1 MENKNADVFF
11 FYVWYWLQE
20 QSDLHL
26 KDYDE
31 EIFDDDDFYH
41 QVTKTSLVRSV
52 SRSFLQESFCHNL
65 SQFL

>member
-1 MENKNADVFF
+1 MNPLILGKFMENKNADVFF
-11 FYVWYWLQE
+11 FFNVWYWLQE

-41 QVTKTSLVRSV
+41 QVTKTSLV
-52 SRSFLQESFCHNL
+52 
-65 SQFL
+65 

>member
-1 MENKNADVFF
+1 MLMYFFF

-41 QVTKTSLVRSV
+41 QVTKTSLV
-52 SRSFLQESFCHNL
+52 
-65 SQFL
+65 

>member
-1 MENKNADVFF
+1 MNPLILGKFMENKNADVFFFF

-41 QVTKTSLVRSV
+41 QVTKTSLV
-52 SRSFLQESFCHNL
+52 
-65 SQFL
+65 

>member
-1 MENKNADVFF
+1 MNPLILGKFNMENKNADVFF

-31 EIFDDDDFYH
+31 EVFDDDDFYH
-41 QVTKTSLVRSV
+41 QVTKTFLV
-52 SRSFLQESFCHNL
+52 
-65 SQFL
+65 

>member
-41 QVTKTSLVRSV
+41 QVTKTSLV
-52 SRSFLQESFCHNL
+52 
-65 SQFL
+65 

>member
-1 MENKNADVFF
+1 MLMYFFF

-41 QVTKTSLVRSV
+41 QVTKTSLVLSV

-65 SQFL
+65 SQFS

>member
-1 MENKNADVFF
+1 MSMNPLILGKFMDSKNADVFF
-11 FYVWYWLQE
+11 FFNVWYWLQE

-41 QVTKTSLVRSV
+41 QVTKTSLV
-52 SRSFLQESFCHNL
+52 
-65 SQFL
+65 